1 MLGQKIRYVRKLRGY
16 SLAEAAEQVGINL
29 SYLSSI
35 ETGTKD
41 NPSLSVMKKL
51 SDLLG
56 VSIDVL
62 VDNNIKPDEVCQMIG
77 KQKYDRSLIK
87 VEVEDNTFTPNPEKV
102 SVAVIYGQ
110 ASNDKGFLE
119 NAIGVDCLPKH
130 KAGKSKLFEFE
141 MPDNSLKEK
150 GINRGDI
157 VIARYQVDVDN
168 GDIAV
173 LSYNDQILV
182 RRVFFVGLDI
192 ILSAFNKNYSP
203 AIVQSYNNLRII
215 GKVLGAKIF
224 F

>member
-1 MLGQKIRYVRKLRGY
+1 M
-16 SLAEAAEQVGINL
+16 
-29 SYLSSI
+29 
-35 ETGTKD
+35 
-41 NPSLSVMKKL
+41 
-51 SDLLG
+51 
-56 VSIDVL
+56 
-62 VDNNIKPDEVCQMIG
+62 
-77 KQKYDRSLIK
+77 
-87 VEVEDNTFTPNPEKV
+87 PE
-102 SVAVIYGQ
+102 
-110 ASNDKGFLE
+110 
-119 NAIGVDCLPKH
+119 H